1 MSIFGVSIFG
11 EPLYNSISG
20 TVQGGDIFRDGILGG
35 GTLGGNDSCTR
46 IHEPS
51 STVIARVWVIPYDM
65 QRNCKEALS
74 RGVFHKIHL
83 ISFQTQ
89 MQIAYYIISQKW
101 SAQQEFWK
109 VWEADILMEV
119 RKPLLD
125 IKNKFWIKIHNRYDF
140 YSFPSQREIYLL
152 CIVLFETF

>member
-1 MSIFGVSIFG
+1 MEYLVV
-11 EPLYNSISG
+11 ELL
-20 TVQGGDIFRDGILGG
+20 VEMILAPEFMNHHQQWL
-35 GTLGGNDSCTR
+35 LG
-46 IHEPS
+46 
-51 STVIARVWVIPYDM
+51 YDM